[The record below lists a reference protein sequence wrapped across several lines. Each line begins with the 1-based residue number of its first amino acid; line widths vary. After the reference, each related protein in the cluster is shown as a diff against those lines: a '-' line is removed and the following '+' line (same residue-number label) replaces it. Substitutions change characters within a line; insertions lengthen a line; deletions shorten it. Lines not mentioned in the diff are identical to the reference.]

1 VSEPPSVERREVFRG
16 NLIRVEVW
24 TGRYREI
31 VRHPGSCV
39 VVAVTADGDVLLVRQ
54 RRDPVEEDLLEV
66 PAGTRD
72 RPGEDARTCAA
83 RELLEETGHRAVGI
97 EPLGRVY
104 ASPGFLDEAF
114 ELFLARAEPSGDP
127 EEDLEVVRLPLDEA
141 VEAVADGRIAD
152 AKSAVGILL
161 AERRLSGRA
170 SA

>member
-1 VSEPPSVERREVFRG
+1 VSDRAPERREVFRG

-24 TGRYREI
+24 SGRYREI

-39 VVAVTADGDVLLVRQ
+39 VAAVTPEGDVLLVRQ

-72 RPGEDARTCAA
+72 RPGEAAQACAA
-83 RELLEETGHRAVGI
+83 RELLEETGYGAARI

-114 ELFLARAEPSGDP
+114 ELFLARAEPAGDP
-127 EEDLEVVRLPLDEA
+127 EEDVEVVRMPLDEA
-141 VEAVADGRIAD
+141 VEAVVDGRIAD
-152 AKSAVGILL
+152 AKSAVAILL
-161 AERRLSGRA
+161 ADRRLSGRA

>member
-1 VSEPPSVERREVFRG
+1 VPGQPPERREVFRG
-16 NLIRVEVW
+16 NLIKVEVW
-24 TGRYREI
+24 SGRYREI

-39 VVAVTADGDVLLVRQ
+39 VVAVTSEGDVVLVRQ

-72 RPGEDARTCAA
+72 RAGEDARACAA
-83 RELLEETGHRAVGI
+83 RELLEETGHRAESM

-114 ELFLARAEPSGDP
+114 DIFLARAEPAGDP
-127 EEDLEVVRLPLDEA
+127 EKDVEVVRMPLDQA
-141 VEAVADGRIAD
+141 VEAVVEGSIAD
-152 AKSAVGILL
+152 AKSAVAILL
-161 AERRLSGRA
+161 ADRRISGRS